1 MVCSTHAFRQVMLWG
16 VGSRIALWLLRS
28 DKQPRT
34 GLA

>member
-1 MVCSTHAFRQVMLWG
+1 MVCSTRAFRQVVLWG
-16 VGSRIALWLLRS
+16 VRMRIALWLLRS